1 MDSKCMLFLMPYS
14 LVNSFF
20 LISIHVF
27 SDGVLRKREF
37 RDFRVSVR
45 NSGWPARNRAC
56 ARNFWHYCD
65 LDSDSALT
73 KTEFRTCLG
82 IDINSEFSLQDCL
95 EV

>member
-1 MDSKCMLFLMPYS
+1 M
-14 LVNSFF
+14 
-20 LISIHVF
+20 LISNF
-27 SDGVLRKREF
+27 DKFSSDGVLRKREF

-82 IDINSEFSLQDCL
+82 IDINSELSL
-95 EV
+95 